1 MFTNMFEKTTHFL
14 KKTTVALNSLKNDE
28 GAINSIYNCTSIVS
42 GISRKTGFARF
53 KDIWEIEIF

>member
-53 KDIWEIEIF
+53 KDI